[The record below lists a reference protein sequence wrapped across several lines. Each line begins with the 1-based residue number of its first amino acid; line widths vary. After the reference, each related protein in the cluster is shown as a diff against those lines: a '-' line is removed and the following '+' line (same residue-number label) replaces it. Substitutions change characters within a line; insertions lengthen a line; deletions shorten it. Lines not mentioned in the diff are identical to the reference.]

1 MTSGVESFVHC
12 RSSTSFQVLSSTR
25 FQVEPPGGAPGF
37 LWCCFLRGGMELA
50 CGSGHGLL
58 PLFGTHFRIFSL
70 SCLILALLG
79 AILAHLGA
87 LGRHLVAKLL
97 EDGAQMA
104 QHRPT

>member
-1 MTSGVESFVHC
+1 M
-12 RSSTSFQVLSSTR
+12 
-25 FQVEPPGGAPGF
+25 F
-37 LWCCFLRGGMELA
+37 LKE
-50 CGSGHGLL
+50 GHGDAPRLL
-58 PLFGTHFRIFSL
+58 AWIAPPFWHPFSL

-104 QHRPT
+104 QHKPTYFFL

>member
-1 MTSGVESFVHC
+1 MILGQLDAKMDPRWRQDDAKMALC
-12 RSSTSFQVLSSTR
+12 WL
-25 FQVEPPGGAPGF
+25 
-37 LWCCFLRGGMELA
+37 M
-50 CGSGHGLL
+50 
-58 PLFGTHFRIFSL
+58 
-70 SCLILALLG
+70 LALLG